1 MNKKFI
7 WGYVVGTILAT
18 ALTITGRELKAHPP
32 CETECRWVTEIDI
45 EGNVEQIY
53 RCD

>member
-1 MNKKFI
+1 MNTFT
-7 WGYVVGTILAT
+7 WGYVVGVILAT
-18 ALTITGRELKAHPP
+18 GLTQFVNELKADEP

-45 EGNVEQIY
+45 EGNLEQFY